1 MREATERP
9 RGRGAP
15 LVQTSDHQPKVGHGN
30 PWPPTKV
37 ITIDGRVGPS
47 RRRGLEEFARLVL
60 PCGTAGRS
68 PSR

>member
-1 MREATERP
+1 MREATERL

-15 LVQTSDHQPKVGHGN
+15 LVQTSDHQLKVSHGN
-30 PWPPTKV
+30 PWPATKA

-47 RRRGLEEFARLVL
+47 RRRGLEAFARLVL
-60 PCGTAGRS
+60 SRGTAGRS